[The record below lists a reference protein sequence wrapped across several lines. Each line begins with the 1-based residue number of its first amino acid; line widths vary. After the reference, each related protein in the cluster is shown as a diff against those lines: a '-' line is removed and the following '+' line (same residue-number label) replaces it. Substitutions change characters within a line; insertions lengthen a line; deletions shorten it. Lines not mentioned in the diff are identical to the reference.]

1 MFDPSDQLERIS
13 KKKKKKTRR
22 RRRDL
27 TGLQCPGDSWSKA
40 ISSSLQIQEQVFCF
54 LFLATLP
61 GLWDKIE
68 PGSLAVKAQSSNYW
82 ITREFPETFIFFFIE
97 IWISSW
103 G

>member
-13 KKKKKKTRR
+13 KKKKKK
-22 RRRDL
+22 RRDL

-54 LFLATLP
+54 LFWATLP

-68 PGSLAVKAQSSNYW
+68 PGSLAVRAQSSNCW
-82 ITREFPETFIFFFIE
+82 TTRKFFSLILKMNKLRHRE
-97 IWISSW
+97 V
-103 G
+103 